1 MAYTVE
7 QFASAAYSDALG
19 IARRGRDLCDAA
31 FSVASQEE
39 YLTSLFKAFRVPYKK
54 AKDAGIK
61 ADVDAWAKAWHGTT
75 ASLIAPFKARG
86 FKVTSWPNLR
96 SGDGV
101 VTIRT
106 VADAAEDAKAKALAD
121 AERDAKDKAEFEAD
135 QAKLLRDKAMAMT
148 LPDLVAVILASIS
161 ATSHTVADVVSE
173 LTKVTVTKPQ
183 APAQTEKAA
192 SVLRQATK
200 ATN

>member
-7 QFASAAYSDALG
+7 QFASAAYTDALG
-19 IARRGRDLCDAA
+19 IARRGRDLCAAA
-31 FSVASQEE
+31 FEVANQEE

-101 VTIRT
+101 VTIKT

-121 AERDAKDKAEFEAD
+121 AERDAKDKQAFDQQQAE
-135 QAKLLRDKAMAMT
+135 LLRDKAQSMP

-161 ATSHTVADVVSE
+161 ATSHTVADVVAE
-173 LTKVTVTKPQ
+173 LNKVTVT
-183 APAQTEKAA
+183 APLSPAKVAKAQ
-192 SVLRQATK
+192 SVVRQAT
-200 ATN
+200 N

>member
-1 MAYTVE
+1 MTTIYTVE
-7 QFASAAYSDALG
+7 QFAAAAYSDALG

-31 FSVASQEE
+31 FSVANQEE
-39 YLTSLFKAFRVPYKK
+39 YLTLLFKAFRVPYKK

-61 ADVDAWAKAWHGTT
+61 ADIDAWAKAWHGTT

-121 AERDAKDKAEFEAD
+121 AERDARDKLAFDQQQAE
-135 QAKLLRDKAMAMT
+135 LLRDKALAMS
-148 LPDLVAVILASIS
+148 LQDLVGVILASIQ

-183 APAQTEKAA
+183 TPAQTAKAEA
-192 SVLRQATK
+192 VLLQATK
-200 ATN
+200 

>member
-1 MAYTVE
+1 MTISYTVDQFANAAYT
-7 QFASAAYSDALG
+7 DALG
-19 IARRGRDLCDAA
+19 IARRGRDLCAAA
-31 FSVASQEE
+31 FEVASQEE
-39 YLTSLFKAFRVPYKK
+39 YLTSLFKAFRVPYKQ

-75 ASLIAPFKARG
+75 ASLIAPMKARG

-121 AERDAKDKAEFEAD
+121 AERDAKDKLAFDQQQAE
-135 QAKLLRDKAMAMT
+135 LLRDKARSMA
-148 LPDLVAVILASIS
+148 LPDLVAVILASIQ

-183 APAQTEKAA
+183 TPAQTAKAEA
-192 SVLRQATK
+192 VLLQATK
-200 ATN
+200 